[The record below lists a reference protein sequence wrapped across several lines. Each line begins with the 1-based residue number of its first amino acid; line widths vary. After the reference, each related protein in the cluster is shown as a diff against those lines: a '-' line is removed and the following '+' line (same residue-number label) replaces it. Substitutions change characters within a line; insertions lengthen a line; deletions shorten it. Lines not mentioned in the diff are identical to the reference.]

1 MATRTKKRIVRKENT
16 ERNVNDRG
24 HIIEEEEEITSNT
37 KFDINKYTIGNTV
50 KEVTLLI
57 GPDEDE

>member
-37 KFDINKYTIGNTV
+37 KFDINKYENYTIV
-50 KEVTLLI
+50 K
-57 GPDEDE
+57 